1 MKSSWVDWSVCSM
14 MVCSSSSL
22 GLGEITGMRGMSRVS
37 KGTIVVFGGSTLKV
51 TGGRTVSL

>member
-1 MKSSWVDWSVCSM
+1 MV
-14 MVCSSSSL
+14 VCSSSSL

-51 TGGRTVSL
+51 TGGTAVSL